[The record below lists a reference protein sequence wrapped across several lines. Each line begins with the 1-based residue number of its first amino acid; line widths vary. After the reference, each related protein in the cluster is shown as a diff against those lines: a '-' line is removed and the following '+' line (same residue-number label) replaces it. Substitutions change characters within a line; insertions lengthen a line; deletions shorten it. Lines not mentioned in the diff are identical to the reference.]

1 MKEPRVSYKLDP
13 DEHREAWL
21 FAAYRHVGGSHPIN
35 SFMKEAAFAWMA
47 KYPIPEAK
55 RTALEAKYQET
66 FLEARAAQPEAPGE
80 GNDGQPE
87 LGIEGESTSERKS

>member
-1 MKEPRVSYKLDP
+1 MNMSSSPPPRVSYKLDP

-35 SFMKEAAFAWMA
+35 SFMKEAAFAYMA

-55 RTALEAKYQET
+55 RTALEAKYQEA
-66 FLEARAAQPEAPGE
+66 FQEARAVQPAASEE
-80 GNDGQPE
+80 GKGKPNG
-87 LGIEGESTSERKS
+87 GTTA